1 MKKILLAVVLF
12 LSGAML
18 LAQNIQVIKKKELL
32 ELLKPTEKQVV
43 VYNFWASWCAP
54 CVKELPIFK
63 QTAEKFS
70 GKVKVVLISLDFI
83 EDLEKAKKILQ
94 KKEITFDTFLLDET
108 KYNTWIDD
116 VEPRWQGAIPM
127 TIIQK
132 GKKRIFIN
140 EELTWEQ
147 LEKEINSLLTA
158 K

>member
-1 MKKILLAVVLF
+1 MKKILLLVGHFLSVAVLF
-12 LSGAML
+12 
-18 LAQNIQVIKKKELL
+18 AQNIQAIKKKELL

-132 GKKRIFIN
+132 GKKRLFIN

-147 LEKEINSLLTA
+147 LEKEINLLLAT

>member
-1 MKKILLAVVLF
+1 MKKILLVVGLF
-12 LSGAML
+12 LSGMML
-18 LAQNIQVIKKKELL
+18 FGQNIQVIKKKELL
-32 ELLKPTEKQVV
+32 ELLKLTEKQVI

-94 KKEITFDTFLLDET
+94 KKEIAFDTFLLDET

-147 LEKEINSLLTA
+147 LEKEINTLLAT

>member
-1 MKKILLAVVLF
+1 MKKLLFVVGLF
-12 LSGAML
+12 WSVGMLS
-18 LAQNIQVIKKKELL
+18 AQNIRVIKKKELL
-32 ELLKPTEKQVV
+32 ELLRPSENEIV

-54 CVKELPIFK
+54 CVKELPIFR
-63 QTAEKFS
+63 QTAEKWA
-70 GKVKVVLISLDFI
+70 GKVKVVLISLDFA

-127 TIIQK
+127 TILQK
-132 GKKRIFIN
+132 GKKRVFLN

-147 LEKEINSLLTA
+147 LEKELNVLLNA

>member
-1 MKKILLAVVLF
+1 MKKLLFCGGFF
-12 LSGAML
+12 LSMSLL
-18 LAQNIQVIKKKELL
+18 LAQNVQIIKKKELL
-32 ELLKPTEKQVV
+32 ELLKPNENQVY

-63 QTAEKFS
+63 QTAEKF
-70 GKVKVVLISLDFI
+70 GNQVKVVLISLDFA
-83 EDLEKAKKILQ
+83 EELEKAKKILQ
-94 KKEITFDTFLLDET
+94 KKEINFSSYLLDET

-127 TIIQK
+127 TIVQK

-147 LEKEINSLLTA
+147 LEKHISSLL

>member
-1 MKKILLAVVLF
+1 MKKILLVVGLF
-12 LSGAML
+12 LSFATI

-32 ELLKPTEKQVV
+32 ELLKPVEKQVV

-54 CVKELPIFK
+54 CVKELPIFR
-63 QTAEKFS
+63 QTTEKFT
-70 GKVKVVLISLDFI
+70 GKVKVVLISLDFR
-83 EDLEKAKKILQ
+83 ENLEKVKKILQ

-147 LEKEINSLLTA
+147 LAKEINTLLAT